1 MGRGPKSNLG
11 YHVYQEDPTHH
22 HTPVP
27 AAIPRNASGRIDEK
41 SLRTLPT
48 PSPTPLRDEE
58 SDPGDDSNLLEIIV
72 PLPPLKRSASKTSHI
87 PTGKRAKTKSS
98 GGVPSRPAQLLATGE
113 VPQDAASIRTR
124 TANLMGLN
132 KDFNSPQLSL
142 STSKPLIAKIAHEEV
157 QVAITPED
165 AITTTRS
172 SLTNM
177 KSAIGRKGEESVER
191 HLLVAMGTLLALYE
205 GQFASGETGDVG
217 EAMETDERVPQT
229 QLTAIKKDRKTSG
242 KEALRTSV
250 SGLEGG
256 LLLEGK
262 LAEPGTS
269 FTVSSKWIKLTPKL
283 GPFPV
288 QRIPSRSLY
297 PTQDQPRHCSSLK
310 TSSSKNRKTESKYCK
325 TTSGKCAPDSAK
337 AESRTRSGS
346 AKSPL

>member
-58 SDPGDDSNLLEIIV
+58 SDRGDDSNLLEIIA

-113 VPQDAASIRTR
+113 APQDAASIRTR
-124 TANLMGLN
+124 TANLMGFN
-132 KDFNSPQLSL
+132 KAFNSPQLGL
-142 STSKPLIAKIAHEEV
+142 STTKPSNAKVAQQDA

-172 SLTNM
+172 ALTNM

-191 HLLVAMGTLLALYE
+191 HLLL
-205 GQFASGETGDVG
+205 
-217 EAMETDERVPQT
+217 AMETLWSLYDAHFAPNEIGDSGRVTETDEGVPKIH
-229 QLTAIKKDRKTSG
+229 LAVIEKDRKISG
-242 KEALRTSV
+242 KEALPTSV
-250 SGLEGG
+250 SGIEGIEG
-256 LLLEGK
+256 SSPEGK
-262 LAEPGTS
+262 LAEPGM
-269 FTVSSKWIKLTPKL
+269 SSTA
-283 GPFPV
+283 
-288 QRIPSRSLY
+288 S
-297 PTQDQPRHCSSLK
+297 
-310 TSSSKNRKTESKYCK
+310 
-325 TTSGKCAPDSAK
+325 
-337 AESRTRSGS
+337 
-346 AKSPL
+346 